1 MATISFGGLAT
12 GVDTDALVARL
23 LAVEQAPLNLLSTRK
38 VKYQALSTAFLD
50 LNNKLLTLK
59 TAADNLRDPAKFF
72 ARSVTSSDDTVATAT
87 AGAGELTGTFT
98 LTALSMARG
107 SIAAAGTTKAA
118 LTDSIAAGDGSFT
131 FKLGASG
138 AEKSVA
144 VTATT
149 TLEQLVKAINSA
161 AAGVKATAVNVGT
174 GAAPAYKLTLTS
186 TGTGEVNDIVIVNDG
201 TSLAVANTQPASN
214 AVFSITGLGTFTR
227 STNTVSDAI
236 DGVTINL
243 AAASGS
249 TDLAISYDKG
259 GTESKVRGLLDAYNT
274 AVQSIDSQSA
284 VKTSS
289 DGKVTAG
296 AFSGDSVTRV
306 LRSGLAATMA
316 STLTG
321 AFGRLADVGITTQ
334 RDGTLALDSTK
345 FKAAL
350 DSNPDGVAT
359 LFSGTDGQDG
369 IVDLLYARADAATKS
384 ITGTIAVRRDGLTA
398 TMRSLQA
405 QIDRGT
411 ARLATSEQTLRAR
424 FAALEGLVA
433 RTQSSGNAL
442 ISALNQMTKTR
453 EN

>member
-12 GVDTDALVARL
+12 GVDTDALIQQL

-38 VKYQALSTAFLD
+38 VKYQALSTAFQD
-50 LNNKLLTLK
+50 LNNKLLTVK

-87 AGAGELTGTFT
+87 ATSGEMTGTFT
-98 LTALSMARG
+98 LTALSLARG
-107 SIAAAGTTKAA
+107 SIAAAASTKAA
-118 LTDSIAAGDGSFT
+118 LTDTIAAGDGTFT
-131 FKLGASG
+131 FTLGATG

-149 TLEQLVKAINSA
+149 TLEQLVKAINDT

-174 GAAPAYKLTLTS
+174 GAVPAYKLTLTS
-186 TGTGEVNDIVIVNDG
+186 TGTGTANDIVIVNDG
-201 TSLAVANTQPASN
+201 TTLGVTNTQAADDAS
-214 AVFSITGLGTFTR
+214 FSITGLGTFTR
-227 STNTVSDAI
+227 STNTISDAI
-236 DGVTINL
+236 DGVTITL
-243 AAASGS
+243 KDSSGS
-249 TDLAISYDKG
+249 TDLALSYDKAS
-259 GTESKVRGLLDAYNT
+259 TESKVRGLLDAYNA
-274 AVQSIDSQSA
+274 AVSSIDAQSA
-284 VKTSS
+284 VKTGS

-306 LRSGLAATMA
+306 LRAGLASAMA
-316 STLTG
+316 STLAG
-321 AFGRLADVGITTQ
+321 VYGRLTDVGITTQ

-350 DSNPDGVAT
+350 DTDSAAVAR
-359 LFSGTDGQDG
+359 LFSGTGTQGG
-369 IVDLLYARADAATKS
+369 ILDLLYEKADTATKS
-384 ITGTIAVRRDGLTA
+384 ITGTIAVRRDGITA

-411 ARLATSEQTLRAR
+411 ARLATTEQTLRAR
-424 FAALEGLVA
+424 FAALEQLVA

-442 ISALNQMTKTR
+442 ISALNAMTR
-453 EN
+453 SNED

>member
-12 GVDTDALVARL
+12 GVDTDALVQRL
-23 LAVEQAPLNLLSTRK
+23 LAVEQAPLNALSTRK
-38 VKYQALSTAFLD
+38 VKYQALSTAFQD

-59 TAADNLRDPAKFF
+59 TAAGNLKDPANFF
-72 ARSVTSSDDTVATAT
+72 ARSVTSSDSDVATAT
-87 AGAGELTGTFT
+87 ASAGEMTGTFT
-98 LTALSMARG
+98 LTATSMARG
-107 SIAAAGTTKAA
+107 SIAAAGNTKAS
-118 LTDSIAAGDGSFT
+118 LTDVIAAGDGSFT
-131 FKLGASG
+131 FKLGATG

-144 VTATT
+144 VSATT
-149 TLEQLVKAINSA
+149 TLEQLVKAINNT

-174 GAAPAYKLTLTS
+174 SAAPAYKLTLTS
-186 TGTGEVNDIVIVNDG
+186 TGTGEVNDIVIVNDA
-201 TSLAVANTQPASN
+201 TTLAVASTQGATD
-214 AVFSITGLGTFTR
+214 AEFSITGLGSFTR
-227 STNTVSDAI
+227 STNTISDVI

-249 TDLAISYDKG
+249 TDLALNYDKG
-259 GTESKVRGLLDAYNT
+259 STESKVRGLLDAYNT
-274 AVQSIDSQSA
+274 AVGAIDSQSA
-284 VKTSS
+284 VKTGS

-296 AFSGDSVTRV
+296 SFTGDSVTRV

-316 STLTG
+316 TTLTG

-334 RDGTLALDSTK
+334 RDGTLALDSAK

-350 DSNPDGVAT
+350 DADPDGVVK
-359 LFSGTDGQDG
+359 LFSGTDGTDG
-369 IVDLLYARADAATKS
+369 IMDLLYRRADEATKS
-384 ITGTIAVRRDGLTA
+384 ITGTIAVRRDGITA

-442 ISALNQMTKTR
+442 ISALSQMTR
-453 EN
+453 SQEN